1 MPIPGSELFSSRPV
15 DPDELARSLPTA
27 LPVHSVT
34 QEQVDG
40 LDPLTYEVVRH
51 RLWSVTD
58 EMGEALKRMSGSPI
72 VTDANDFDFAIS
84 DELGQEV
91 QVGLYNT
98 MLVGAVDL
106 AIYWTLRHRAVNP
119 GIAEGDMFLCNDPWV
134 GGGLHQNDVIVYQPV
149 FHDGELFAWT
159 SAIAHQP
166 DLGGVG
172 LGSFSP
178 AAQDVFSESLPTPP
192 VKVVRGGQLQ
202 RDVADLWV
210 RRSRVPMLIGLDLR
224 AKIGANNVGAERLHA
239 LIDQYGADTVKA
251 VMKRMMSDAESR
263 LRAKLTSLP
272 DGSWSATGYQ
282 DQSHEGDRNLHKI
295 TVKTTKSG
303 DHLTFDF
310 TGTDPQAGVINC
322 TYAGM
327 RGGVMLALLPILA
340 GDIPWSA
347 GGLMRCF
354 DLVTEEG
361 TLNNATFPA
370 AVSRGPIGPAW
381 LTGSLVAEC
390 LAQMLDR
397 DLELGRN
404 VQATC
409 CGTWDTAV
417 IAGLDER
424 GEQPVPF
431 LSIIMEPMAGGYGAR
446 PHADGIDTGGLFCIP
461 MGRVPDV
468 EMTEFLYPVLTL
480 WRREVP
486 DSGGPG
492 RHRGGLGASI
502 AITPHGTSVPMG
514 LVLASAG
521 KAVAQN
527 AGLCGGHP
535 GNSGLDV
542 VARRSRVAELLASG
556 HMPAELDEVTDEL
569 EPGQN
574 YASSYLAPGEVFADD
589 LAGGRRL
596 RRPARPRPRGG
607 RPRPARAEGHRRRS
621 RRGVRRRR
629 DGRGGGHGGDGRRT
643 RPAALGAEGALAAPR
658 RVPRLGRRVRRPPH
672 RRQPRRAFR
681 RRGGLRALWPGPRRG
696 RAAGR
701 GAVRGA
707 ADRRG
712 PADPRG
718 CGRLRRRARG
728 VPAVLLPVLL
738 DGDLLRGCA
747 RRPPRH
753 GRYALNGL
761 RRCRSGPSAGRW
773 RRRGNARAPGA
784 CAAPRTRGAPPSSPT
799 GRSGPRSARWR
810 GLRRARRAPPSRA
823 R

>member
-1 MPIPGSELFSSRPV
+1 MTMPVPGSEIFSSRPV
-15 DPDELARSLPTA
+15 DPDELRRSLPTG
-27 LPVHSVT
+27 LQTHTVS
-34 QEQVDG
+34 QERADR

-72 VTDANDFDFAIS
+72 VTDANDFDFAIC

-106 AIYWTLRHRAVNP
+106 AIYWTLRHRAANP

-149 FHDGELFAWT
+149 FHDGKLFAWT

-224 AKIGANNVGAERLHA
+224 AKIGANNVGRERLHA

-251 VMKRMMSDAESR
+251 VMKRMMNDAEAR
-263 LRAKLTSLP
+263 LRGKLASLP

-282 DQSHEGDRNLHKI
+282 DQSHEGDRGLHKI
-295 TVKTTKSG
+295 TVTTTKTG

-322 TYAGM
+322 TYAGL

-354 DLVTEEG
+354 DLITEEG

-390 LAQMLDR
+390 LSGMLDR
-397 DLELGRN
+397 SMELGKN

-409 CGTWDTAV
+409 CGTWDTAI

-424 GEQPVPF
+424 GEQPAPF
-431 LSIIMEPMAGGYGAR
+431 LNIIMEPMAGGYGAR
-446 PHADGIDTGGLFCIP
+446 PHTDGIDTGGLFCIP
-461 MGRVPDV
+461 MGRIPDV

-492 RHRGGLGASI
+492 RHRGGVAAAV

-514 LVLASAG
+514 LILASAG
-521 KAVAQN
+521 KAVTQN
-527 AGLCGGHP
+527 AGLSGGYP
-535 GNSGLDV
+535 GNTGLDI
-542 VARRSRVAELLASG
+542 VARRSRVAEILAAGQLPSD
-556 HMPAELDEVTDEL
+556 LSQLSDTL

-574 YASSYLAPGEVFADD
+574 YATSYLAPGEVFAMTWQGGGGYGDP
-589 LAGGRRL
+589 LARD
-596 RRPARPRPRGG
+596 PDAVARDVQEQKVTAEA
-607 RPRPARAEGHRRRS
+607 ARAVY
-621 RRGVRRRR
+621 GVII
-629 DGRGGGHGGDGRRT
+629 
-643 RPAALGAEGALAAPR
+643 EN
-658 RVPRLGRRVRRPPH
+658 
-672 RRQPRRAFR
+672 
-681 RRGGLRALWPGPRRG
+681 
-696 RAAGR
+696 
-701 GAVRGA
+701 GAVSTA
-707 ADRRG
+707 ATTAERDR
-712 PADPRG
+712 
-718 CGRLRRRARG
+718 
-728 VPAVLLPVLL
+728 
-738 DGDLLRGCA
+738 
-747 RRPPRH
+747 H
-753 GRYALNGL
+753 
-761 RRCRSGPSAGRW
+761 
-773 RRRGNARAPGA
+773 
-784 CAAPRTRGAPPSSPT
+784 
-799 GRSGPRSARWR
+799 
-810 GLRRARRAPPSRA
+810 RARRRERSQVAGETRGKASLTSATRVDDNLVQALVPGGNGTIVACRHCAEILGGSDPGDTLALARYEGPAAEAGPQIIANPADYVDAPVVFRQYCCPSCWTALYSAVIPAGHIDTVATLGRLTTASA

>member
-1 MPIPGSELFSSRPV
+1 MTMPIPGSELFSSRPV

-106 AIYWTLRHRAVNP
+106 AIYWTLRHRAVIP

-192 VKVVRGGQLQ
+192 VKVVRGGLLQ

-424 GEQPVPF
+424 GEQPAPF

-556 HMPAELDEVTDEL
+556 RMPAELDEVSDEL

-574 YASSYLAPGEVFADD
+574 YASSYLAPGEVFQMTWQ
-589 LAGGRRL
+589 
-596 RRPARPRPRGG
+596 
-607 RPRPARAEGHRRRS
+607 
-621 RRGVRRRR
+621 
-629 DGRGGGHGGDGRRT
+629 GGGGYGD
-643 RPAALGAEGALAAPR
+643 P
-658 RVPRLGRRVRRPPH
+658 LGRDPEAVAH
-672 RRQPRRAFR
+672 D
-681 RRGGLRALWPGPRRG
+681 LRERKVTPD
-696 RAAGR
+696 AAVGVY
-701 GAVRGA
+701 GVVVADGTVDAAATAVER
-707 ADRRG
+707 DR
-712 PADPRG
+712 
-718 CGRLRRRARG
+718 L
-728 VPAVLLPVLL
+728 
-738 DGDLLRGCA
+738 
-747 RRPPRH
+747 
-753 GRYALNGL
+753 
-761 RRCRSGPSAGRW
+761 
-773 RRRGNARAPGA
+773 
-784 CAAPRTRGAPPSSPT
+784 
-799 GRSGPRSARWR
+799 RSARKARSRPLGEPR
-810 GLRRARRAPPSRA
+810 GSVDVSGARRIDDNLVELSGGEVACGHCGQGLGEVERLGVALYEGPPTDAGPQILATAADYVDAPVVFRQYCCPSCWTALYSAVVPGGHPDTVTTLGRLTAIPA

>member
-1 MPIPGSELFSSRPV
+1 MTMLIPGSEVFSSRPV
-15 DPDELARSLPTA
+15 DPEELRRSLPTG
-27 LPVHSVT
+27 LVTHSVRP
-34 QEQVDG
+34 EKVDE

-72 VTDANDFDFAIS
+72 VTDANDFDFAIC

-106 AIYWTLRHRAVNP
+106 AIYWTLRHRAANP

-149 FHDGELFAWT
+149 FHDGQLFAWT

-192 VKVVRGGQLQ
+192 VKVVRDGQLQ

-210 RRSRVPMLIGLDLR
+210 RRSRVPLLIGLDLR
-224 AKIGANNVGAERLHA
+224 AKIGANNVGRERLHA

-251 VMKRMMSDAESR
+251 VMKRMMNDAEAR
-263 LRAKLTSLP
+263 LRDKLTALP
-272 DGSWSATGYQ
+272 DGTWSATGYQ
-282 DQSHEGDRNLHKI
+282 DQSHEGDRGLHKI
-295 TVKTTKSG
+295 TVTTTKAG

-322 TYAGM
+322 TYAGL

-354 DLVTEEG
+354 DLITEEG

-390 LAQMLDR
+390 LSGMLDQS
-397 DLELGRN
+397 LELGKN

-409 CGTWDTAV
+409 CGTWDTAI

-424 GEQPVPF
+424 GEQPAPF
-431 LSIIMEPMAGGYGAR
+431 LNIIMEPMAGGYGAR

-461 MGRVPDV
+461 MGRIPDV

-492 RHRGGLGASI
+492 RHRGGVAASV

-521 KAVAQN
+521 KAVTQN

-535 GNSGLDV
+535 GNTGLDV
-542 VARRSRVAELLASG
+542 IARNSRIKELFADG
-556 HMPAELDEVTDEL
+556 HMPSTLPEISDTL

-574 YASSYLAPGEVFADD
+574 YATSYLAPGEVFTMTWQ
-589 LAGGRRL
+589 GGGGYGDPLTREPDAVARDM
-596 RRPARPRPRGG
+596 REQKVTAEAARTVYGVIISDGVVDPA
-607 RPRPARAEGHRRRS
+607 ATTAERDQQRT
-621 RRGVRRRR
+621 RRR
-629 DGRGGGHGGDGRRT
+629 DRSQVLGETRGQASLAAARRLDDNLVQAPAPGGSGTIVACRHCAEILGGSDPGDT
-643 RPAALGAEGALAAPR
+643 LALA
-658 RVPRLGRRVRRPPH
+658 
-672 RRQPRRAFR
+672 
-681 RRGGLRALWPGPRRG
+681 
-696 RAAGR
+696 
-701 GAVRGA
+701 
-707 ADRRG
+707 
-712 PADPRG
+712 
-718 CGRLRRRARG
+718 
-728 VPAVLLPVLL
+728 
-738 DGDLLRGCA
+738 
-747 RRPPRH
+747 
-753 GRYALNGL
+753 RYE
-761 RRCRSGPSAGRW
+761 GPSAEAGPQIIADPADYVDAPIVFRQYCCPSCWTALYSAVVPAGHTDTVTSIGRLTATP
-773 RRRGNARAPGA
+773 AR
-784 CAAPRTRGAPPSSPT
+784 
-799 GRSGPRSARWR
+799 
-810 GLRRARRAPPSRA
+810 
-823 R
+823 

>member
-1 MPIPGSELFSSRPV
+1 MTMPIPGSELFSSRPV

-192 VKVVRGGQLQ
+192 VKVVRGGRLQ

-424 GEQPVPF
+424 GEQPAPF

-556 HMPAELDEVTDEL
+556 RMPAELDEVSDEL

-574 YASSYLAPGEVFADD
+574 YASSYLAPGEVFQMTWQ
-589 LAGGRRL
+589 
-596 RRPARPRPRGG
+596 
-607 RPRPARAEGHRRRS
+607 
-621 RRGVRRRR
+621 
-629 DGRGGGHGGDGRRT
+629 GGGGYGD
-643 RPAALGAEGALAAPR
+643 P
-658 RVPRLGRRVRRPPH
+658 LGRDPEAVAH
-672 RRQPRRAFR
+672 D
-681 RRGGLRALWPGPRRG
+681 LRERKVTPD
-696 RAAGR
+696 AAVGVY
-701 GAVRGA
+701 GVVVADGTVDAAATAVER
-707 ADRRG
+707 DR
-712 PADPRG
+712 
-718 CGRLRRRARG
+718 L
-728 VPAVLLPVLL
+728 
-738 DGDLLRGCA
+738 
-747 RRPPRH
+747 
-753 GRYALNGL
+753 
-761 RRCRSGPSAGRW
+761 
-773 RRRGNARAPGA
+773 
-784 CAAPRTRGAPPSSPT
+784 
-799 GRSGPRSARWR
+799 RSARKARSRPLGEPR
-810 GLRRARRAPPSRA
+810 GSVDVSGARRIDDNLVELSGGEVACGHCGQGLGEVERLGVALYEGPPTDAGPQILANAADYVDAPVVFRQYCCPSCWTAIYSAVVPADHRDAVAA

>member
-1 MPIPGSELFSSRPV
+1 MSMPIPGSEQFSSRPV
-15 DPDELARSLPTA
+15 DVDELRRSLPSS
-27 LPVHSVT
+27 LDVHSVT
-34 QEQVDG
+34 RDQIDT

-106 AIYWTLRHRAVNP
+106 AIYWTLNNRAVNP
-119 GIAEGDMFLCNDPWV
+119 GIEAGDMFLCNDPWV

-149 FHDGELFAWT
+149 FHDGKLFAWT

-178 AAQDVFSESLPTPP
+178 AAEDVFSESLPTPP

-210 RRSRVPMLIGLDLR
+210 RRSRVPMLVGLDLR

-239 LIDQYGADTVKA
+239 LIEQYGADTVKA
-251 VMKRMMSDAESR
+251 VMKRMMSDAENR
-263 LRAKLTSLP
+263 LRDKLSALP

-295 TVKTTKSG
+295 TVTTTKTG

-327 RGGVMLALLPILA
+327 RGGVMLAVLPILA

-361 TLNNATFPA
+361 TINNATFPA
-370 AVSRGPIGPAW
+370 AVGRGPIGPAW

-390 LAQMLDR
+390 LSRMLDR
-397 DLELGRN
+397 DLELGKN

-424 GEQPVPF
+424 GEVPAPF

-446 PHADGIDTGGLFCIP
+446 PDADGIDTGGLFCIP

-502 AITPHGTSVPMG
+502 AMTPHGTSIPMG

-527 AGLCGGHP
+527 TGLAGGHP

-542 VARRSRVAELLASG
+542 VARRSRVASLFAEG
-556 HMPAELDEVTDEL
+556 RMPSTLDEVSDTL
-569 EPGQN
+569 EPCQN
-574 YASSYLAPGEVFADD
+574 YASSYLAQGEVFAMTWQGGGGYGDPLTRAPDAVARD
-589 LAGGRRL
+589 LREYKITEAAAAEVYGVVLSEGVVD
-596 RRPARPRPRGG
+596 PA
-607 RPRPARAEGHRRRS
+607 ATSAER
-621 RRGVRRRR
+621 VRRREDR
-629 DGRGGGHGGDGRRT
+629 RIRSGLPTVPLGKTDLTGARRLDDNLVEPADGGLACGHCGERLRTADGE
-643 RPAALGAEGALAAPR
+643 PAVAVHEGPATDAGPQIIATAADYVDAPVVFR
-658 RVPRLGRRVRRPPH
+658 QYCCPSCWTAVYSGVVPADHPDT
-672 RRQPRRAFR
+672 
-681 RRGGLRALWPGPRRG
+681 LRALG
-696 RAAGR
+696 
-701 GAVRGA
+701 
-707 ADRRG
+707 
-712 PADPRG
+712 
-718 CGRLRRRARG
+718 
-728 VPAVLLPVLL
+728 
-738 DGDLLRGCA
+738 
-747 RRPPRH
+747 H
-753 GRYALNGL
+753 
-761 RRCRSGPSAGRW
+761 
-773 RRRGNARAPGA
+773 
-784 CAAPRTRGAPPSSPT
+784 RTTASVG
-799 GRSGPRSARWR
+799 
-810 GLRRARRAPPSRA
+810 
-823 R
+823 

>member
-1 MPIPGSELFSSRPV
+1 MTMLIPGSEIFSSRPI
-15 DPDELARSLPTA
+15 DPEELRRSLPTG
-27 LPVHSVT
+27 LVTHSVRP
-34 QEQVDG
+34 EKVG
-40 LDPLTYEVVRH
+40 ELDPLTYEVVRH

-98 MLVGAVDL
+98 MLGGAVDL
-106 AIYWTLRHRAVNP
+106 AIYWTLRHRAANP

-149 FHDGELFAWT
+149 FHDGQLFAWT

-192 VKVVRGGQLQ
+192 VKVVRDGQLQ

-210 RRSRVPMLIGLDLR
+210 RRSRVPLLIGLDLR
-224 AKIGANNVGAERLHA
+224 AKIGANNVGRERLHA

-251 VMKRMMSDAESR
+251 VMKRMMNDAEAR
-263 LRAKLTSLP
+263 LRDKLAALP

-282 DQSHEGDRNLHKI
+282 DQSHEGDRGLHKI
-295 TVKTTKSG
+295 TVTTTKAG
-303 DHLTFDF
+303 DHLAFDF

-322 TYAGM
+322 TYAGL

-354 DLVTEEG
+354 DLITEEG

-390 LAQMLDR
+390 LSGMLDQS
-397 DLELGRN
+397 LELGKN

-409 CGTWDTAV
+409 CGTWDTAI

-431 LSIIMEPMAGGYGAR
+431 LNLIMEPMAGGYGAR
-446 PHADGIDTGGLFCIP
+446 PHTDGLDTGGLFCIP
-461 MGRVPDV
+461 MGRIPDV

-492 RHRGGLGASI
+492 RHRGGVAASV

-514 LVLASAG
+514 LILASAG
-521 KAVAQN
+521 KAVSQN

-535 GNSGLDV
+535 GNTGLDV
-542 VARRSRVAELLASG
+542 IARNSRIKEVLAAG
-556 HMPAELDEVTDEL
+556 QMPSTLPEISDTL

-574 YASSYLAPGEVFADD
+574 YATSYLAPGEVFTMTWQ
-589 LAGGRRL
+589 GG
-596 RRPARPRPRGG
+596 GG
-607 RPRPARAEGHRRRS
+607 YGDPLTREPDAVAQDVREQKVTAEAARAVY
-621 RRGVRRRR
+621 GVIVE
-629 DGRGGGHGGDGRRT
+629 DGVIN
-643 RPAALGAEGALAAPR
+643 PAATMAER
-658 RVPRLGRRVRRPPH
+658 DQH
-672 RRQPRRAFR
+672 
-681 RRGGLRALWPGPRRG
+681 
-696 RAAGR
+696 
-701 GAVRGA
+701 
-707 ADRRG
+707 
-712 PADPRG
+712 
-718 CGRLRRRARG
+718 
-728 VPAVLLPVLL
+728 
-738 DGDLLRGCA
+738 
-747 RRPPRH
+747 
-753 GRYALNGL
+753 
-761 RRCRSGPSAGRW
+761 
-773 RRRGNARAPGA
+773 
-784 CAAPRTRGAPPSSPT
+784 
-799 GRSGPRSARWR
+799 
-810 GLRRARRAPPSRA
+810 RARRRERSQVPVEPRGQASLAAARRLDDNLVQAPAPGGSGTIVACRHCGEILGGSDPDGTLALARYEGPSTEAGPQIIADPADYVDAPIVFRQYCCPSCWTALYSAVVPAGHTDTVTSLGRLTATPA

>member
-1 MPIPGSELFSSRPV
+1 MTMPIPGSEVFSSRPV
-15 DPDELARSLPTA
+15 DPDELARSLPSA
-27 LPVHSVT
+27 LAVHTVG
-34 QEQVDG
+34 QEQIDA

-106 AIYWTLRHRAVNP
+106 AIYWTLRNRADNP
-119 GIAEGDMFLCNDPWV
+119 GIEAGDMFLCNDPWV

-149 FHDGELFAWT
+149 FHDGKLFAWT
-159 SAIAHQP
+159 SAVAHQP

-210 RRSRVPMLIGLDLR
+210 RRSRVPMLVGLDLR
-224 AKIGANNVGAERLHA
+224 AKIGANNVGAERLAA
-239 LIDQYGADTVKA
+239 LVEQYGADTVKA

-263 LRAKLTSLP
+263 LKDKLAALP
-272 DGSWSATGYQ
+272 DGSWTATGYQ
-282 DQSHEGDRNLHKI
+282 DQSHEGDRGLHRI
-295 TVKTTKSG
+295 TVRTTKTA
-303 DHLTFDF
+303 DRLTFDF

-340 GDIPWSA
+340 HDIPWSA

-370 AVSRGPIGPAW
+370 AVGRGPIGPAW
-381 LTGSLVAEC
+381 LTGSLIAEC
-390 LAQMLDR
+390 LSQMLDR
-397 DLELGRN
+397 DLELGKN

-424 GEQPVPF
+424 GEQPAPF
-431 LSIIMEPMAGGYGAR
+431 LSIMMEPMAGGYGAR
-446 PHADGIDTGGLFCIP
+446 PHADGVDTGGLLGIP

-468 EMTEFLYPVLTL
+468 EMTEFMYPVLAL
-480 WRREVP
+480 WRREVR

-502 AITPHGTSVPMG
+502 ALTPHGTSIPMG

-542 VARRSRVAELLASG
+542 VARNSRIAELLAAGRLPS
-556 HMPAELDEVTDEL
+556 ELDEISDTL

-574 YASSYLAPGEVFADD
+574 YVSSHLAPGEVFAMTWQGGGGYGDPLTRDPAAVLRD
-589 LAGGRRL
+589 LREQKIT
-596 RRPARPRPRGG
+596 PAAAAEVYGVVAADGAVDPD
-607 RPRPARAEGHRRRS
+607 ATRAERARL
-621 RRGVRRRR
+621 R
-629 DGRGGGHGGDGRRT
+629 DGRRARSRIVGRT
-643 RPAALGAEGALAAPR
+643 
-658 RVPRLGRRVRRPPH
+658 
-672 RRQPRRAFR
+672 
-681 RRGGLRALWPGPRRG
+681 RG
-696 RAAGR
+696 RADLTSARRIDDNLAEVGDTIVCVHCAEILGDTGGGSPLALAVYDGPPADAGPQII
-701 GAVRGA
+701 AVA
-707 ADRRG
+707 ADYVDAPVVFRQYSCPSCWTALSSAVV
-712 PADPRG
+712 PADHPDHATTL
-718 CGRLRRRARG
+718 GRLT
-728 VPAVLLPVLL
+728 V
-738 DGDLLRGCA
+738 
-747 RRPPRH
+747 
-753 GRYALNGL
+753 
-761 RRCRSGPSAGRW
+761 
-773 RRRGNARAPGA
+773 
-784 CAAPRTRGAPPSSPT
+784 TT
-799 GRSGPRSARWR
+799 G
-810 GLRRARRAPPSRA
+810 
-823 R
+823 

>member
-1 MPIPGSELFSSRPV
+1 MTMPIPGSERFSSRPV
-15 DPDELARSLPTA
+15 DPAELARSLPST
-27 LPVHSVT
+27 LDVHSVT
-34 QEQVDG
+34 QEQIDN
-40 LDPLTYEVVRH
+40 LDPLTYEVIRH

-106 AIYWTLRHRAVNP
+106 AIYWTLRHRASNP
-119 GIAEGDMFLCNDPWV
+119 GIEAGDMFLTNDPWV
-134 GGGLHQNDVIVYQPV
+134 GGGLHQNDVMVYQPV
-149 FHDGELFAWT
+149 FHDGKLFAWT

-192 VKVVRGGQLQ
+192 VKVVRGGQVQ
-202 RDVADLWV
+202 SDVADLWV

-239 LIDQYGADTVKA
+239 LIDQYGPDTVKA
-251 VMKRMMSDAESR
+251 VMKRMMSDAETR
-263 LRAKLTSLP
+263 LRDKLTALP
-272 DGSWSATGYQ
+272 DGSWTATGYQ
-282 DQSHEGDRNLHKI
+282 DQSHEGDRGLHKI
-295 TVKTTKSG
+295 TVTTTKSG

-310 TGTDPQAGVINC
+310 TGTDKQAGVINC

-340 GDIPWSA
+340 NDIPWSA

-370 AVSRGPIGPAW
+370 AVGRGPIGPAW
-381 LTGSLVAEC
+381 LTGSLIAEC
-390 LAQMLDR
+390 LSQMLDR
-397 DLELGRN
+397 DLELGKN

-424 GEQPVPF
+424 GEQPSPF
-431 LSIIMEPMAGGYGAR
+431 LNIMMEPMAGGYGAR
-446 PHADGIDTGGLFCIP
+446 THADGIDTGGLFCIP

-468 EMTEFLYPVLTL
+468 EMTEFLYPLLTL
-480 WRREVP
+480 WRRELP

-492 RHRGGLGASI
+492 RHRGGLGASL
-502 AITPHGTSVPMG
+502 AFTPHGTSVPMG

-521 KAVAQN
+521 KAVTQN
-527 AGLCGGHP
+527 AGLSGGHP

-542 VARRSRVAELLASG
+542 LARQSRIAELLASG
-556 HMPAELDEVTDEL
+556 TMPSSLEEISDTL

-574 YASSYLAPGEVFADD
+574 YASSYLAPGEVFAMTWQGGGGYGDPLARDPEAVARD
-589 LAGGRRL
+589 LGEQKITPAAAAAVYGVVLDGGEVDAAATTAERHRL
-596 RRPARPRPRGG
+596 
-607 RPRPARAEGHRRRS
+607 
-621 RRGVRRRR
+621 RGVRRDRS
-629 DGRGGGHGGDGRRT
+629 
-643 RPAALGAEGALAAPR
+643 RPAGETRGKADLSSVKRIDDNLVEAGTSIACAHCAEILGDTGEGPLA
-658 RVPRLGRRVRRPPH
+658 V
-672 RRQPRRAFR
+672 
-681 RRGGLRALWPGPRRG
+681 
-696 RAAGR
+696 
-701 GAVRGA
+701 AVYDGA
-707 ADRRG
+707 ATEAG
-712 PADPRG
+712 PQIIASASDYVDTPVVFRQY
-718 CGRLRRRARG
+718 CCPSCWTALSSAV
-728 VPAVLLPVLL
+728 VPVDHP
-738 DGDLLRGCA
+738 D
-747 RRPPRH
+747 H
-753 GRYALNGL
+753 
-761 RRCRSGPSAGRW
+761 
-773 RRRGNARAPGA
+773 
-784 CAAPRTRGAPPSSPT
+784 AATLGKLT
-799 GRSGPRSARWR
+799 VTT
-810 GLRRARRAPPSRA
+810 
-823 R
+823 

>member
-1 MPIPGSELFSSRPV
+1 MTMPIPGSEVFSSRPV
-15 DPDELARSLPTA
+15 DPDELQASLPST
-27 LPVHSVT
+27 LTTHTVT
-34 QEQVDG
+34 QEQIDG

-84 DELGQEV
+84 DEIGQEV

-106 AIYWTLRHRAVNP
+106 AIYWTLRHRAANP
-119 GIAEGDMFLCNDPWV
+119 GIGEGDMFLTNDPWV
-134 GGGLHQNDVIVYQPV
+134 GGGLHQNDTMVFQPV
-149 FHDGELFAWT
+149 FHEGKLFAWT
-159 SAIAHQP
+159 SAICHEP

-178 AAQDVFSESLPTPP
+178 AARDVFSESLPTPP
-192 VKVVRGGQLQ
+192 IKVVRDFRLQ
-202 RDVADLWV
+202 RDVADAWV
-210 RRSRVPMLIGLDLR
+210 RRSRVPLLVGLDLR
-224 AKIGANNVGAERLHA
+224 AKVGANNVGRERILA
-239 LIDQYGADTVKA
+239 LIAQYGADTVKA
-251 VMKRMMSDAESR
+251 VMKRMMADAEHR
-263 LRAKLTSLP
+263 LRDKLTGLP

-282 DQSHEGDRNLHKI
+282 DQSHEGDRGLHKI
-295 TVKTTKSG
+295 TVTTTKTG
-303 DHLTFDF
+303 GHLSFDF

-361 TLNNATFPA
+361 TLNNATYPA
-370 AVSRGPIGPAW
+370 AVGRGPIGPAW

-390 LAQMLDR
+390 LSQMLDR
-397 DLELGRN
+397 SLELGGN

-417 IAGLDER
+417 IAGLDQR

-431 LSIIMEPMAGGYGAR
+431 LNIIMEPMAGGYGAR

-461 MGRVPDV
+461 MGRIPDV

-480 WRREVP
+480 WRREEP

-492 RHRGGLGASI
+492 RHRGGVGASV

-527 AGLCGGHP
+527 AGLSGGHP

-542 VARRSRVAELLASG
+542 VARRSRVADLLASG
-556 HMPAELDEVTDEL
+556 HLPATLAEVGDTL
-569 EPGQN
+569 EIGQN
-574 YASSYLAPGEVFADD
+574 YASSYLAPGEVLAMTWQGGGGYGDPLHRDPAAVASDLREEKITADAAREVYGVVLD
-589 LAGGRRL
+589 AGAVDG
-596 RRPARPRPRGG
+596 A
-607 RPRPARAEGHRRRS
+607 ATTAERDRRRAA
-621 RRGVRRRR
+621 RRDRSSVGGEGGSKLDVTTGRRR
-629 DGRGGGHGGDGRRT
+629 DDNLVEVGEDGRTVIGCRHC
-643 RPAALGAEGALAAPR
+643 GE
-658 RVPRLGRRVRRPPH
+658 RLGEPDH
-672 RRQPRRAFR
+672 
-681 RRGGLRALWPGPRRG
+681 LRLGVHEGPSTD
-696 RAAGR
+696 AGPQIR
-701 GAVRGA
+701 S
-707 ADRRG
+707 D
-712 PADPRG
+712 PADYVDAPVVFRQYCCPG
-718 CGRLRRRARG
+718 CWTAIYSAV
-728 VPAVLLPVLL
+728 VPADHVDHVGVL
-738 DGDLLRGCA
+738 A
-747 RRPPRH
+747 RR
-753 GRYALNGL
+753 
-761 RRCRSGPSAGRW
+761 
-773 RRRGNARAPGA
+773 
-784 CAAPRTRGAPPSSPT
+784 
-799 GRSGPRSARWR
+799 
-810 GLRRARRAPPSRA
+810 
-823 R
+823 